1 MTQMDGDTYEKIL
14 EDLDEDCE
22 GIYDLT
28 DALFKKAK
36 IDRKAGA
43 VNLRSKLA
51 PFYKLF
57 KELSQDLEVAAESLS
72 EFYEQEEQEED
83 EEEEEEEDEQI
94 RWEIW
99 AKLKR
104 VQDIDRL
111 KARAKKMKERI
122 NERERKHLEECGCEY
137 FACTWKMDRDNLRA
151 VRHMSKEEI
160 SNYTVQKCSVSTS
173 RPSK

>member
-1 MTQMDGDTYEKIL
+1 MTQMEGDLYERIL
-14 EDLDEDCE
+14 ADLDDDRE
-22 GIYDLT
+22 GICDLT
-28 DALFKKAK
+28 DELFKKAK
-36 IDRKAGA
+36 IERKAGA

-57 KELSQDLEVAAESLS
+57 RELSQDLEVAAESLS

-83 EEEEEEEDEQI
+83 EKEEEEEEEQR

-111 KARAKKMKERI
+111 KAKAKKMKEQI

-151 VRHMSKEEI
+151 VRQMSKEEI
-160 SNYTVQKCSVSTS
+160 SNYTVQ
-173 RPSK
+173 R